1 MTEAR
6 MNVVVVVGNPKPKSR
21 TGAAAV
27 ALARAIDA
35 SCEIEVVDLAELG
48 AGLLQWGDA
57 RVDRA
62 KKLVA
67 GCDLAIFASPT
78 YKGSYTGLLKLFL
91 DQIASGNGLESVVA
105 IPFMVGGSPGHQM
118 APEVFLKPVLVE
130 LGAVC
135 PTPAVYVTE
144 ATLGRD
150 DMAEAWLVRWK
161 GTITDTVG
169 LTRGRVST
177 D

>member
-1 MTEAR
+1 MTETR
-6 MNVVVVVGNPKPKSR
+6 MKVVVVVGNPKPRSR

-27 ALARAIDA
+27 AFAREIDP
-35 SCEIEVVDLAELG
+35 SCEIEVVDLADLG
-48 AGLLQWGDA
+48 ASLLQWGDA
-57 RVDRA
+57 DVDRA
-62 KKLVA
+62 KRLVA
-67 GCDLAIFASPT
+67 GSDLAIFASPT

-91 DQIASGNGLESVVA
+91 DQIASGNGLEGVVA

-130 LGAVC
+130 LGAIC

-144 ATLGRD
+144 AALGRD
-150 DMAEAWLVRWK
+150 GMTEAWLARWK
-161 GTITDTVG
+161 GTINDTVG